1 MITINSTTETI
12 IPSVAGTTGLEAAT
26 DAGQAINKNYNGGI
40 VDAEGVNVS
49 ESKGVQRLENA
60 NGRTIGK
67 TDMYEGDKISAQP
80 L

>member
-49 ESKGVQRLENA
+49 ESKGVQRLEMPMVGQLA
-60 NGRTIGK
+60 KQICMRGIR
-67 TDMYEGDKISAQP
+67 SVHQP